1 MTVPFPQPLRLHL
14 GGELLRPG
22 WTIVNAQPAPG
33 VDVVAS
39 ITDLSMFRDASAAAI
54 YASHVYEHL
63 SNREVAA
70 AFREAFRVLAPAGE
84 IMIAVPDLEILT
96 TMLAHPALS
105 RADRWHV
112 QRMIYGGQIDPF
124 DFHKTGFTF
133 DLLTAAL
140 EDAGFRHVTRVQDFN
155 LFPDTSRATFAGL
168 PISLNVRAGKPA

>member
-1 MTVPFPQPLRLHL
+1 MTVALSQPLRLHL
-14 GGELLRPG
+14 GGELVRPG

-39 ITDLSMFRDASAAAI
+39 ITDLSMFADSSAAAI

-63 SNREVAA
+63 SNREVAVA
-70 AFREAFRVLAPAGE
+70 LLEAHRVLAPDGE
-84 IMIAVPDLEILT
+84 IMIAVPDLEVLT

-133 DLLTAAL
+133 DLLAAAL
-140 EDAGFRHVTRVQDFN
+140 EDAGFRNVQRVQDFN
-155 LFPDTSRATFAGL
+155 LFTDTSRAAFAGI
-168 PISLNVRAGKPA
+168 PISLNVRAKKP